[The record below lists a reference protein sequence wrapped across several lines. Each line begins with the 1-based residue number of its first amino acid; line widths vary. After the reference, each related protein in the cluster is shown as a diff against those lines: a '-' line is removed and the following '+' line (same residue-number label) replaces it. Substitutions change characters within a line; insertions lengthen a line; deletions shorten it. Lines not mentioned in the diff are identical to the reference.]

1 MAYEYINSTGVV
13 VPDTADIKSEVEQ
26 EFKAALGDS
35 MSTADDTPQGRLIAA
50 ETSARRSVAENNALL
65 ANQINPKDSVG
76 VFLESI
82 CAWLDIERK
91 EESAS
96 TIASVTLGGIPLVE
110 IPAGSRARSADGDL
124 YATTR
129 AVVLDT
135 AGQGSV
141 DFVAVETGALTCPV
155 GGLTTIIDP
164 VLGWETV
171 YNSNAAVPGTAA
183 QSDEA
188 LRLQRELRLASQGIS
203 TVEAQISGLYGVE
216 GVRSLSYLENTSHD
230 YQTIE
235 GITMKPHS
243 VWACVYGGA
252 DDDIAMSLLRNKTDG
267 SGWNGAVSVTVTE
280 PNAEIPY
287 TVQFDRPKEVSI
299 TVQVTVRRGQSTVN
313 PTEAIPEALMQ
324 YASGE
329 IDGERGF
336 VVGANVSPFELS
348 GAINIIHPEIFVRNV
363 LISRKGSALSAG
375 EIEIMRN
382 EIPVLDASNVTVV
395 ID

>member
-1 MAYEYINSTGVV
+1 MGYDYINSTGVV
-13 VPDTADIKSEVEQ
+13 VPDTADIKSEVEK
-26 EFKAALGDS
+26 EFKTALGDN

-50 ETSARRSVAENNALL
+50 ETSARRSVAENNAEL
-65 ANQINPKDSVG
+65 ANQINPGLAAG

-82 CAWLDIERK
+82 CAWLNIKRK
-91 EESAS
+91 PESAS
-96 TIASVTLGGIPLVE
+96 TIASVTLGGVPLVE
-110 IPAGSRARSADGDL
+110 IPVGSRARSADGDL

-141 DFVAVETGALTCPV
+141 DFVAVDTGALTCPV

-171 YNSNAAVPGTAA
+171 YNRNAAVPGSAA
-183 QSDEA
+183 QSDTA

-216 GVRSLSYLENTSHD
+216 GVRSLAFLENISHEF
-230 YQTIE
+230 QTID
-235 GITMKPHS
+235 GIDMKPHS

-267 SGWNGAVSVTVTE
+267 SGWNGDVSVTVTE

-287 TVQFDRPKEVSI
+287 TVQFDRPKEVPI
-299 TVQVTVRRGQSTVN
+299 AVQVIVSQGQSAFN
-313 PTEAIPEALMQ
+313 PKEVVPDAMVQ
-324 YASGE
+324 YANGE
-329 IDGERGF
+329 LDGERGF
-336 VVGANVSPFELS
+336 VVGVNVSPFELA
-348 GAINIIHPEIFVRNV
+348 GAVSLVQPGVFVRSV
-363 LISRKGSALSAG
+363 LISRDGAILTSEEMNILK
-375 EIEIMRN
+375 N
-382 EIPVLDASNVTVV
+382 EVATLNTSSISVV
-395 ID
+395 VV